1 MALSGVRNSWRI
13 CVRIFWPWLAAVG
26 CAPGPSSGSFMMARS
41 LLQQRRN
48 LFQQAEQVYRLDVI
62 IITAG
67 IEGFLAV
74 AGQGVRRQRN
84 DGNGSGLWRTFE
96 LARRFPAV
104 EHRQIQIHQ
113 NQVGTLGAR
122 HLDSL
127 CAVDG

>member
-1 MALSGVRNSWRI
+1 
-13 CVRIFWPWLAAVG
+13 
-26 CAPGPSSGSFMMARS
+26 
-41 LLQQRRN
+41 
-48 LFQQAEQVYRLDVI
+48 
-62 IITAG
+62 
-67 IEGFLAV
+67 
-74 AGQGVRRQRN
+74 VRRQRN

-127 CAVDG
+127 CAVDGEHHLKALARQPPRQHITIHLVVFNQEYLCHGLSR